1 MTADQHPVRASIVEV
16 GDPRIRAVQIRI
28 DAPAEPIF
36 DLLARPSM
44 HPVIDGSG
52 TVKGRISGPDR
63 LSLGARFGMRM
74 RIGLPYVIWN
84 EVVEFEEGRRIAW
97 RHVNHHVWRYELAR
111 EGDGTLVT
119 ETFDGTTSRQQAS
132 LAIMRA
138 YERNQVAMAKT
149 LVRLK
154 AMVEEG
160 LQS

>member
-1 MTADQHPVRASIVEV
+1 
-16 GDPRIRAVQIRI
+16 
-28 DAPAEPIF
+28 
-36 DLLARPSM
+36 M

-52 TVKGRISGPDR
+52 TVRGRISGPER

-84 EVVEFEEGRRIAW
+84 EVIEFDEGRLIAW
-97 RHVNHHVWRYELAR
+97 RHVNHHVWRYELAPD
-111 EGDGTLVT
+111 GDGTLVT

-132 LAIMRA
+132 LTIMRA

-160 LQS
+160 QQS

>member
-1 MTADQHPVRASIVEV
+1 MIEV
-16 GDPRIRAVQIRI
+16 GNPRIRAVQIQIAASPERV
-28 DAPAEPIF
+28 F
-36 DLLARPSM
+36 DLLAQPSI

-63 LSLGARFGMRM
+63 LALGARFGMRM

-97 RHVNHHVWRYELAR
+97 RHVNHHVWRYELEPA
-111 EGDGTLVT
+111 DAGTVVT

-154 AMVEEG
+154 ALAEEG
-160 LQS
+160 